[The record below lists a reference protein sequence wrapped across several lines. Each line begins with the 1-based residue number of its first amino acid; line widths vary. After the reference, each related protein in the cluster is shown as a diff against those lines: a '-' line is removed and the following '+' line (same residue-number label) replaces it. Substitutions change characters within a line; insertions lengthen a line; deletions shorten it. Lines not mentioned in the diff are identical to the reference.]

1 MSELTEKSILC
12 RITDG
17 LDLYFP
23 PFLIVSGVVCNVLVV
38 LVMRSAYFR
47 SLSTSFYMMANAV
60 VDTFSLI
67 SLLTVDWLNVN
78 YPSTIYRG
86 PDSHYMC
93 KFFHFFGWVSSDV
106 GVLLTM
112 AMTLER
118 GLAITFPLQSSS
130 WCTTKRAKRVTVLV
144 FIFASIKDVNFL
156 FTSDTYALY
165 ESDRLCYVY
174 LDSANLEIFWKF
186 VWPWIHNVFL
196 IVSFVAI
203 IISNIIIIR
212 HIKMSDKIRKAQHQL
227 SASSA
232 TDCVTKAARLRQ
244 GSRKRQVATMLLV
257 DSFTVIVCT
266 LPFSIFTTIDS
277 NVVILDGSSG
287 ERDWKRFISSMSFYL
302 LYVNRCVN
310 FYLYSWSGTRFR
322 EALLVVI
329 GCKKNEQKTPR
340 VATISYAKVNSV
352 HTCHSI
358 AE

>member
-1 MSELTEKSILC
+1 MIHSTEKSILC

-38 LVMRSAYFR
+38 LVMRSVYFR
-47 SLSTSFYMMANAV
+47 SISTSFYMMANAV

-67 SLLTVDWLNVN
+67 GLLTVDWLNVN

-86 PDSHYMC
+86 DNSHYMC
-93 KFFHFFGWVSSDV
+93 KFFHFFGWVSSDA
-106 GVLLTM
+106 GVLLTT

-130 WCTTKRAKRVTVLV
+130 WCTTKRAKRVTILV
-144 FIFASIKDVNFL
+144 FIFVSIKNVNFL
-156 FTSDTYALY
+156 FTSDTYALN

-174 LDSANLEIFWKF
+174 LDSENLKIFWKF

-196 IVSFVAI
+196 FISFVAI
-203 IISNIIIIR
+203 IISNVIIIR
-212 HIKMSDKIRKAQHQL
+212 HIKVSDKIRKTQRSL
-227 SASSA
+227 GSSECA
-232 TDCVTKAARLRQ
+232 GGQIGPRQ
-244 GSRKRQVATMLLV
+244 GSRKRQVASMLLV

-266 LPFSIFTTIDS
+266 LPFSIFTTLDS
-277 NVVILDGSSG
+277 NMVLLAGSSG

-322 EALLVVI
+322 EALLYVI
-329 GCKKNEQKTPR
+329 GYKKSKQKQPR
-340 VATISYAKVNSV
+340 VATISYTKVNTSV
-352 HTCHSI
+352 HACQSI
-358 AE
+358 A

>member
-266 LPFSIFTTIDS
+266 LPFSIFT
-277 NVVILDGSSG
+277 V
-287 ERDWKRFISSMSFYL
+287 
-302 LYVNRCVN
+302 
-310 FYLYSWSGTRFR
+310 
-322 EALLVVI
+322 
-329 GCKKNEQKTPR
+329 
-340 VATISYAKVNSV
+340 
-352 HTCHSI
+352 
-358 AE
+358 